1 VQVQKAGWETWV
13 TARLA
18 EGEAAHQ
25 QFQAA
30 LHSSVT
36 TTKGCVPLEGSGEV
50 LAGRGLER
58 EQWPAEECTALE
70 ALVWT

>member
-30 LHSSVT
+30 LHSSEMTMTV
-36 TTKGCVPLEGSGEV
+36 CAPLEGNGEV
-50 LAGRGLER
+50 LAERGLER